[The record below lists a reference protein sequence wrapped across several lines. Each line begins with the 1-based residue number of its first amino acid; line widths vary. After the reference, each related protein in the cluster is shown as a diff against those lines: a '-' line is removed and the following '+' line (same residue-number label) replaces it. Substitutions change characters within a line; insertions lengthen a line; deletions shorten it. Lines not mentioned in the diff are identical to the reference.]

1 MTKSSNDYSPFLLL
15 VNSPYFIYYNN
26 IKLYIID
33 SKYVIALSLFVI
45 SLGIAFVILSL
56 ITFALAYEL
65 VYPSAS

>member
-56 ITFALAYEL
+56 ITFALAYGL